1 MFLASSTFQNY
12 SQTQPYVDK
21 CEYFIRP
28 STNQTI
34 RLLVRFINTW
44 YKECML
50 ELWFVF
56 HNPNKKMKLQYW
68 DCSMTRTTKVIPED
82 LESANFS
89 DFNSDFNEKYLDYLI
104 AFLKRNKYKLLAV
117 AYLAIFFSVL
127 FPLRLTTK
135 KICCKFHHWIRH
147 LNQWIIIENHYG
159 CSIENLEL

>member
-1 MFLASSTFQNY
+1 MASHIESSVPVYVAKDCLIPFGQANLVQTNVLISECSNFVIMFLASSTFHYY
-12 SQTQPYVDK
+12 SKNQPYVDK

-56 HNPNKKMKLQYW
+56 HTPNKKMKLQYW
-68 DCSMTRTTKVIPED
+68 DCSMTRTTKGI
-82 LESANFS
+82 
-89 DFNSDFNEKYLDYLI
+89 LDYLI

-117 AYLAIFFSVL
+117 A
-127 FPLRLTTK
+127 
-135 KICCKFHHWIRH
+135 
-147 LNQWIIIENHYG
+147 
-159 CSIENLEL
+159 